1 MATRV
6 RPNIEWTV
14 LLKVD
19 SEFNF
24 GFEIVSEEDINKPML
39 QAAEASTRQ
48 YAEEAQKLREMI
60 LPLLHNLAKKP
71 ESEYIKWPNRS
82 KTINEFI
89 TKMFLVSGLAPTEE
103 DYVD

>member
-1 MATRV
+1 MASRV

-24 GFEIVSEEDINKPML
+24 GFEIVSEDDITRPISHAAQDAQIEYME
-39 QAAEASTRQ
+39 QAVKMRA
-48 YAEEAQKLREMI
+48 MI

-82 KTINEFI
+82 KTINDFI
-89 TKMFLVSGLAPTEE
+89 KKLFEVTGDTPMEE

>member
-6 RPNIEWTV
+6 RPNLEWTI

-24 GFEIVSEEDINKPML
+24 GFEIVSEDDITKPMV
-39 QAAEASTRQ
+39 QAAAAETLK
-48 YAEEAQKLREMI
+48 YADEAQKLREMI

-89 TKMFLVSGLAPTEE
+89 TRMFLVSGLAPDEE